1 MHCSSLEPIT
11 NLKEDSNPSLTAT
24 FRTDKP
30 LISKEIRGFFFA
42 CEKVSKSIWEQGECL
57 RAPGRSIPGSLL
69 VVGV

>member
-30 LISKEIRGFFFA
+30 LISKEIRGFFF
-42 CEKVSKSIWEQGECL
+42 
-57 RAPGRSIPGSLL
+57 L
-69 VVGV
+69 VVRAQGGFRAKQLFLCR